1 MGARLAM
8 DASRVLE
15 NLRVRA
21 GEGAAGRTGEVDV
34 AAMYDIHAPS
44 LYRYLVTM
52 LGQVSD
58 AEDALQEVFLGVM
71 RRRVLRG
78 IRDPKAYLWR
88 AARSQAL
95 LVLRRRRRRDRERAA
110 AALTWIDPDGGTPDV
125 RELALDVDRAL
136 RQLPLEQRE
145 VMALRLGEDLTFREI
160 AEVLAIPQNTVSSRY
175 RRGLARLRALLEEGD
190 SDDR

>member
-1 MGARLAM
+1 M

-21 GEGAAGRTGEVDV
+21 GEGAAGRAASVDV
-34 AAMYDIHAPS
+34 AALYDTHAAA

-52 LGQVSD
+52 LGQASD
-58 AEDALQEVFLGVM
+58 AEDALQEVFLGIM
-71 RRRVLRG
+71 RRRSPRG
-78 IRDPKAYLWR
+78 IRDPKAYLWC

-95 LVLRRRRRRDRERAA
+95 QILRRRRKRDRERAA
-110 AALTWIDPDGGTPDV
+110 AALTWIDPDAGTPDV

-145 VMALRLGEDLTFREI
+145 VIALRLGEDLTFREI
-160 AEVLAIPQNTVSSRY
+160 AGVLGIPQNTVSSRY
-175 RRGLARLRALLEEGD
+175 RRALARLRALLEEGG